1 MNATVL
7 LKFERHDAFGKC
19 HFYPKNGS
27 AFAIVAL
34 TGRKC
39 LKMGELLG
47 LSEAGFVLEL
57 SRWPHGKE
65 TTVLQSPATESQVAL
80 ATRQRVDV

>member
-1 MNATVL
+1 MNPTAL

-19 HFYPKNGS
+19 HFYPKNGTS
-27 AFAIVAL
+27 YAIVML

-39 LKMGELLG
+39 LKMGELIG
-47 LSEAGFVLEL
+47 LSAAGFVLEL

-65 TTVLQSPATESQVAL
+65 TTILPSPASESQIGV
-80 ATRQRVDV
+80 ATRLRETE